1 MYLNGGLPS
10 KSSFF
15 DPVQLNYYWPAQGW
29 TGHVGFHKNG
39 EAGRMCKTRK
49 KTRLKKLQNMGNVTA
64 GGVND
69 GEDDENEYYEVLF
82 YVSSAIC

>member
-1 MYLNGGLPS
+1 
-10 KSSFF
+10 
-15 DPVQLNYYWPAQGW
+15 
-29 TGHVGFHKNG
+29 
-39 EAGRMCKTRK
+39 
-49 KTRLKKLQNMGNVTA
+49 MGNVTA